1 MVTKPYEQEEE
12 EKASGGSFF
21 DDRRS
26 FVILRVTAAAG
37 ISKSYKT
44 SRAQHV
50 KHASKDADGSNPSVP
65 TITPPSGGFFGGIVK
80 IWGRV
85 KIFPRDI
92 INLHGFV
99 IKKLTGCRL

>member
-1 MVTKPYEQEEE
+1 MVRIRLSRPLCRLRAVFLRAKQACFGLEE
-12 EKASGGSFF
+12 EKTSGGSFF

-65 TITPPSGGFFGGIVK
+65 TTMPPSGGFFCEQNK
-80 IWGRV
+80 
-85 KIFPRDI
+85 
-92 INLHGFV
+92 
-99 IKKLTGCRL
+99 